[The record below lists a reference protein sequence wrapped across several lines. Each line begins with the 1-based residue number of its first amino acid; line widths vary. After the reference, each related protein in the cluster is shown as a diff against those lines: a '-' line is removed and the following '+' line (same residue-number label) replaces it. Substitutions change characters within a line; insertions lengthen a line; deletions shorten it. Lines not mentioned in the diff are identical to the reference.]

1 MNGDPEDSEDSEED
15 LFDSKGS
22 GDVPLSNTREY
33 SILEKIKLELEFPYS
48 NYNSEWYNL
57 SCSDCYKLSCSYS
70 YHYSTRWY
78 NSCCQMSAH
87 LSMRLRIN
95 FTLLLPIITAPKRS
109 LGQGN
114 IFSRVCQEFC
124 SQGGVPGQVPPTS
137 RYTPRGRYTPWQV
150 HPLGWYTPQAGTP
163 LLDRYTTQQVH
174 PPQVHPPAGTTP
186 PGRYTPWE
194 QCMLGDTSTSG
205 RYASYWNAF
214 LLLFGSY
221 SVENT
226 MS

>member
-15 LFDSKGS
+15 LFDSEGS
-22 GDVPLSNTREY
+22 GDVPLPNTRKY

-124 SQGGVPGQVPPTS
+124 SQWGVPGQVPPTS
-137 RYTPRGRYTPWQV
+137 RYTPEVG
-150 HPLGWYTPQAGTP
+150 
-163 LLDRYTTQQVH
+163 
-174 PPQVHPPAGTTP
+174 TP
-186 PGRYTPWE
+186 PGRYTPWAGTPPR
-194 QCMLGDTSTSG
+194 QVHPSWTGTPPSRYTLHRYTPQVKMYHNAVADPGFLGQ
-205 RYASYWNAF
+205 WPQP
-214 LLLFGSY
+214 LE
-221 SVENT
+221 VHENPVIWQDFF
-226 MS
+226 